1 MPTIVIMPKVDMD
14 QEEATIISW
23 LKGEGDQVKQDETI
37 LTVETEKVAIDIPSP
52 ETGTLYG
59 IKFKAGDVV
68 PVATEIAYILKP
80 GEVLESQPAKPKP
93 EPTQDKAQKPQSVPS
108 APIEN
113 AVPASPLA
121 ARAAN
126 ALGVDIKLVPASG
139 NRISKEDVE
148 AYASSLAQASQTTQ
162 PGSDKIAATPAARRI
177 ARETGIPLDAING
190 SGPFGRIQAGDIQTA
205 KPALPQSG
213 TAGERK
219 ADIIPFVGMRK
230 KIGERLQR
238 SFNESPHIFEA
249 IEADISQLEILRKRL
264 NQYSERNGSVKIS
277 MTAILVKIIAWALER
292 NPYINSSLDGENIH
306 LWKNIN
312 VGVATAIDSGLIVPV
327 VHDANLHSISQI
339 AARIQDTSTRAKSG
353 SLGLSDVTHGTFT
366 VSNLGM
372 FGIHQFRAIINPP
385 ESAILAVGT
394 VIRKPV
400 VVDEKDTVEVRPMMN
415 FTLSADHRVIDGVV
429 AAKFLTDLAA
439 GIEAPSLLLF

>member
-1 MPTIVIMPKVDMD
+1 MPVPFIMPKFDMD
-14 QEEATIISW
+14 QEKATIISW
-23 LKGEGDQVKQDETI
+23 LKKEGDLVKFDETI
-37 LTVETEKVAIDIPSP
+37 LTVETEKVAIDVPSP
-52 ETGTLYG
+52 ASGTLAG
-59 IKFKAGDVV
+59 ILYKAGDIV
-68 PVATEIAYILKP
+68 PVTKVIAYILKEGETLADLP
-80 GEVLESQPAKPKP
+80 GLSMPVLPHKPESAPVSQPIVALQAVSVNATPVAVRMAK
-93 EPTQDKAQKPQSVPS
+93 E
-108 APIEN
+108 E
-113 AVPASPLA
+113 
-121 ARAAN
+121 
-126 ALGVDIKLVPASG
+126 GVDLARVSASSG
-139 NRISKEDVE
+139 DKITREDVE
-148 AYASSLAQASQTTQ
+148 RYIEKQKSAGRVTV
-162 PGSDKIAATPAARRI
+162 PATPAARRVANESGI
-177 ARETGIPLDAING
+177 LLETVAG
-190 SGPFGRIQAGDIQTA
+190 SGPRGRVLSTDVTAMARSVLTSTVAAGSRDAEVVPLSNIRSTIA
-205 KPALPQSG
+205 
-213 TAGERK
+213 RR
-219 ADIIPFVGMRK
+219 M
-230 KIGERLQR
+230 QR

-339 AARIQDTSTRAKSG
+339 AARIQDTSARAKSG